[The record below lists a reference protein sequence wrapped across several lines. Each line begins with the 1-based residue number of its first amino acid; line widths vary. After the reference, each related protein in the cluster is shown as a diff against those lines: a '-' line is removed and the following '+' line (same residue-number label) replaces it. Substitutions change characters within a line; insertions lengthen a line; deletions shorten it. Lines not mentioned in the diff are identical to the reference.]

1 MYFRLKNFLQERF
14 CGELKRIQCHEI
26 REALSARF
34 GQQISDNEMGAIVR
48 EAFPGVIRKRSN
60 SVNYYEKISLKVQ
73 KIDEEIQ
80 VTEQVDAEYACHL
93 RVPLKLKCV
102 PKSMLIERNQLIS
115 ENPEILLGKGSYGEV
130 SLQTYQGMAV
140 AVKTNTKTV

>member
-60 SVNYYEKISLKVQ
+60 SVNYYEKISLKV
-73 KIDEEIQ
+73 DIQ
-80 VTEQVDAEYACHL
+80 LCQ
-93 RVPLKLKCV
+93 
-102 PKSMLIERNQLIS
+102 SIS
-115 ENPEILLGKGSYGEV
+115 SIRKKNEKFC
-130 SLQTYQGMAV
+130 
-140 AVKTNTKTV
+140 